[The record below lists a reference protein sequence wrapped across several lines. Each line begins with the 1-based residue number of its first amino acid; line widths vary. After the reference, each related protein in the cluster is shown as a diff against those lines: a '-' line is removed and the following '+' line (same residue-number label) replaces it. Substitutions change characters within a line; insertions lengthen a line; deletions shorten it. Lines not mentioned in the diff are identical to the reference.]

1 MERMKKTLLL
11 SISLLLIG
19 MFNHCTQKM
28 PIEDQTLN
36 LVPLPE
42 KVEQYAGNFIL
53 GPETKILYA
62 AGNEELQSI
71 ALFLSELIGPA
82 TGYALEVSETDMGKR
97 SNYSIT
103 LLLDPE
109 TIEHDEGYSLSVES
123 KSVLI
128 TGRAPAGV
136 FYGIQTLRQLLPEQV
151 EMENTVEGVEW
162 IAPCVEILD
171 KPRFPYRGL
180 HLDVGRH
187 FFPASFIKRYIDLMA
202 LHKMNYFHWHLT
214 EDQGWRIEINKYPK
228 LTEVGAYRD
237 ETLVGHARQR
247 PQEYDG
253 ERYGGFY
260 TQEEIKEVV
269 EYAAQHYITVI
280 PEIEMPGHSQ
290 AALAAYPEL
299 GCTGGPYEV
308 ATRWGVYGEVFCAG
322 NEQTFE
328 FLENVLL
335 EVIELFPGQYIHI
348 GGDECPKVRWE
359 ECEKCQARI
368 KEEGLADEHEL
379 QSYFIRRIEEFLI
392 AHDRKLI
399 GWDEILEGGLAPE
412 ATVMSWRGTEGGIA
426 AAKEHH
432 DVIMT
437 PTSHC
442 YLDYY
447 QGDRETEPLAIGG
460 YLSLDT
466 VYSYEPVPEGLTEEE
481 AKFILGTQGNVWTE
495 YMETPEHVEYMVYP
509 RACALAEIGWTPK
522 RNKNFENFLDRMEG
536 HYKRLQ
542 TMNVN
547 IRKIE
552 RNTDLETIDE

>member
-299 GCTGGPYEV
+299 GCTGGPYKV

-368 KEEGLADEHEL
+368 EEEGLADEHEL

>member
-269 EYAAQHYITVI
+269 EYAAQRYITVI

>member
-1 MERMKKTLLL
+1 MKFMKKT
-11 SISLLLIG
+11 ILLLISMLLIG
-19 MFNHCTQKM
+19 SLNQCTQKV
-28 PIEDQTLN
+28 PIENQTLN

-42 KVEQYAGNFIL
+42 KVEQYAGNFTL
-53 GPETKILYA
+53 GPETKVLYA

-71 ALFLSELIGPA
+71 ALYLSELIGPA
-82 TGYALEVSETDMGKR
+82 TGYDMEVSDTDKGKR
-97 SNYSIT
+97 SHYSIT

-109 TIEHDEGYSLSVES
+109 AIENDEGYSLSVEP
-123 KSVLI
+123 KSILI
-128 TGRAPAGV
+128 TGKTPAGV
-136 FYGIQTLRQLLPEQV
+136 FYGVQTLRQLLPVQI
-151 EMENTVEGVEW
+151 EMESAVEGVEW
-162 IAPCVEILD
+162 VLPCVVILD

-214 EDQGWRIEINKYPK
+214 EDQGWRIEIKEYPK

-260 TQEEIKEVV
+260 TQEEIKEIV
-269 EYAAQHYITVI
+269 EYAAKRFITVI

-308 ATRWGVYGEVFCAG
+308 AKRWGVFGEVFCAG
-322 NEQTFE
+322 NETTFE
-328 FLENVLL
+328 FLEDVLL
-335 EVIELFPGQYIHI
+335 EVIELFPGEYIHV
-348 GGDECPKVRWE
+348 GGDECPKIRWE
-359 ECEKCQARI
+359 KCEKCQARI

-379 QSYFIRRIEEFLI
+379 QSYFIRRIEEFLL

-460 YLSLDT
+460 FLPLNT
-466 VYSYEPVPEGLTEEE
+466 VYSYEPVPEVLTEEE

-495 YMETPEHVEYMVYP
+495 YMKTPENVEYMVYP
-509 RACALAEIGWTPK
+509 RACALAETGWTPK
-522 RNKNFENFLDRMEG
+522 ELKDYDDFIQRMLG
-536 HYKRLQ
+536 HQKRLEAL
-542 TMNVN
+542 NVN
-547 IRKIE
+547 ARKIE
-552 RNTDLETIDE
+552 IASDEESGEE

>member
-1 MERMKKTLLL
+1 MNGMKKTFLPL
-11 SISLLLIG
+11 ISMLLIG
-19 MFNHCTQKM
+19 LLNQCTQKM
-28 PIEDQTLN
+28 PIENLTLN

-42 KVEQYAGNFIL
+42 KVEQYAGNFAL
-53 GPETKILYA
+53 GPETKILYT
-62 AGNEELQSI
+62 AGNEEMKSL
-71 ALFLSELIGPA
+71 ALYLSELIGPA
-82 TGYALEVSETDMGKR
+82 TGFDLEVSETDKGKR
-97 SNYSIT
+97 GNYSIT
-103 LLLDPE
+103 LLLGPE
-109 TIEHDEGYSLSVES
+109 TIEDDEGYSLSVEA

-128 TGRAPAGV
+128 IGKTPAGV
-136 FYGIQTLRQLLPEQV
+136 YYGIQTLRQLLPVQV
-151 EMENTVEGVEW
+151 EMDSTVEGVEW
-162 IAPCVEILD
+162 TVPCVEILD
-171 KPRFPYRGL
+171 KPRFTYRGL

-214 EDQGWRIEINKYPK
+214 EDQGWRIEIKKYPK

-237 ETLVGHARQR
+237 ETLVGHARQQ
-247 PQEYDG
+247 PLEYDR

-260 TQEEIKEVV
+260 TQDEIKEIVD
-269 EYAAQHYITVI
+269 YAARRYITVV
-280 PEIEMPGHSQ
+280 PEIEMPGHAQ
-290 AALAAYPEL
+290 AALASYPEL

-308 ATRWGVYGEVFCAG
+308 AKQWGVFREVFCAG

-335 EVIELFPGQYIHI
+335 EVIDLFPGHYIHV

-359 ECEKCQARI
+359 ECPKCQARI
-368 KEEGLADEHEL
+368 EEEGLADEHEL

-392 AHDRKLI
+392 VHDRKLI

-460 YLSLDT
+460 YLPLDT
-466 VYSYEPVPEGLTEEE
+466 VYFYEPVPEELTEEE

-495 YMETPEHVEYMVYP
+495 YMKTPGYVEYMVYP
-509 RACALAEIGWTPK
+509 RACALAETGWTPK
-522 RNKNFENFLDRMEG
+522 ELKNYDDFMQRMLG
-536 HYKRLQ
+536 HQKRLQ
-542 TMNVN
+542 ALNVN
-547 IRKIE
+547 ARKIE
-552 RNTDLETIDE
+552 VASDQESGEE

>member
-328 FLENVLL
+328 FLENVFL

>member
-1 MERMKKTLLL
+1 MVSM
-11 SISLLLIG
+11 LLIG
-19 MFNHCTQKM
+19 SFNQCTQKM
-28 PIEDQTLN
+28 VIEDQKLN

-42 KVEQYAGNFIL
+42 KVEQYAGSFAL
-53 GPETKILYA
+53 GPGTKIIYST
-62 AGNEELQSI
+62 GNEEMGSI
-71 ALFLSELIGPA
+71 ALYLSELLGPA
-82 TGYALEVSETDMGKR
+82 TGYPLEASETNKMKR
-97 SNYSIT
+97 KNHAIT
-103 LLLDPE
+103 LLLDPGI
-109 TIEHDEGYSLSVES
+109 IEHDEGYILSVEP

-128 TGRAPAGV
+128 TGRIPAGV
-136 FYGIQTLRQLLPEQV
+136 FYGIQTLRQLLPVQIER
-151 EMENTVEGVEW
+151 ESLVEGVDW
-162 IAPCVEILD
+162 VVPCVEIRD

-187 FFPASFIKRYIDLMA
+187 FFPVSFIKRYIDLMA

-214 EDQGWRIEINKYPK
+214 EDQGWRIEIRKYPK
-228 LTEVGAYRD
+228 LTEIGAYRD

-269 EYAAQHYITVI
+269 NHAAQRYITII

-308 ATRWGVYGEVFCAG
+308 ATRWGVYGEVYCAG
-322 NEQTFE
+322 NEKTFE

-335 EVIELFPGQYIHI
+335 EVIELFPGEYIHI
-348 GGDECPKVRWE
+348 GGDECPKMRWE
-359 ECEKCQARI
+359 KCEKCQARI
-368 KEEGLADEHEL
+368 EEEGLADEHEL
-379 QSYFIRRIEEFLI
+379 QSYFIKRIEEFLL

-412 ATVMSWRGTEGGIA
+412 ATVMSWRGIEGGIA

-460 YLSLDT
+460 YLPLDT
-466 VYSYEPVPEGLTEEE
+466 VYSYEPVPEELTEAE
-481 AKFILGTQGNVWTE
+481 AGFILGTQGNVWTE
-495 YMETPEHVEYMVYP
+495 YMKTPEQVEYMAYP
-509 RACALAEIGWTPK
+509 RACALAETGWTSRELK
-522 RNKNFENFLDRMEG
+522 DWDGFIQRMLG
-536 HYKRLQ
+536 HQERLEAL
-542 TMNVN
+542 NVN
-547 IRKIE
+547 ARKINKE
-552 RNTDLETIDE
+552 

>member
-328 FLENVLL
+328 FLENVFL

-368 KEEGLADEHEL
+368 EEEGLADEHEL

>member
-1 MERMKKTLLL
+1 MELMKKTLLL

-19 MFNHCTQKM
+19 SFNQCTQKM

-42 KVEQYAGNFIL
+42 QVEQYAGNFTV
-53 GPETKILYA
+53 GPETKILYST
-62 AGNEELQSI
+62 GNEELKSL
-71 ALFLSELIGPA
+71 ALYLSELIGPA
-82 TGYALEVSETDMGKR
+82 TGYDLDVAETDKGKR

-109 TIEHDEGYSLSVES
+109 TIENDEGYSLSVES

-136 FYGIQTLRQLLPEQV
+136 FYGIQTLRQLLPVQI
-151 EMENTVEGVEW
+151 EMESSVEGVEW
-162 IAPCVEILD
+162 TVPCVEILD

-187 FFPASFIKRYIDLMA
+187 FFPASYIKRYIDLMA

-214 EDQGWRIEINKYPK
+214 EDQGWRIEIKKYPK
-228 LTEVGAYRD
+228 LTEVAAFRN

-247 PQEYDG
+247 PHEYDG
-253 ERYGGFY
+253 ERYGGYY

-335 EVIELFPGQYIHI
+335 EVIDLFPGEYIHV
-348 GGDECPKVRWE
+348 GGDECPKQRWE

-368 KEEGLADEHEL
+368 EEEGLADEHEL
-379 QSYFIRRIEEFLI
+379 QSYFIRRIEEFLV

-447 QGDRETEPLAIGG
+447 QGDRETEPLAIGN
-460 YLSLDT
+460 YLPLDT
-466 VYSYEPVPEGLTEEE
+466 VYSYEPVPEELTEEE
-481 AKFILGTQGNVWTE
+481 GKYILGTQGNVWTE
-495 YMETPEHVEYMVYP
+495 YIKTPKHLEYMVYP
-509 RACALAEIGWTPK
+509 RACALAETGWTPK
-522 RNKNFENFLDRMEG
+522 ELKDYNGFIQRMLG
-536 HYKRLQ
+536 HQKRLEVL
-542 TMNVN
+542 NVN
-547 IRKIE
+547 ARKIE
-552 RNTDLETIDE
+552 EK

>member
-299 GCTGGPYEV
+299 GCTGGPYKV